1 MPPPIIYHILRELL
15 DMNVQDKQKKKHMK
29 IREKKVKK
37 LMKQAK
43 CGREEAERWV
53 SYTESFDK
61 KKIKEIINN

>member
-1 MPPPIIYHILRELL
+1 
-15 DMNVQDKQKKKHMK
+15 MNVQDKQKKKHMK